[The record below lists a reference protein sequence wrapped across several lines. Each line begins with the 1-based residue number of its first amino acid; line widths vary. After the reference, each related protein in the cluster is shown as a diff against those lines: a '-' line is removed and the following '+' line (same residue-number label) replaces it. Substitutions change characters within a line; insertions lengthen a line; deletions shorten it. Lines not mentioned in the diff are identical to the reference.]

1 MPNSKEAIM
10 LFSRPFLLAVSLA
23 FVLVFAAPAQAVIRS
38 NQQVIMGWIEYVY
51 LQDLNGRLKAKLDT
65 GATTSSMRAE
75 VVKIMDEKH
84 PEKTSVLFKL
94 EDADGKVNTLQRKL
108 VRWVKIKSKDGTHQ
122 RRPVVEMDFCIA
134 GHLVKSEVNLAPRAD
149 FIYPILVGRNMLRDA
164 NIIVDPNRTFT
175 SRARCP
181 DMNEDKDN

>member
-1 MPNSKEAIM
+1 MFRSRLFALAI
-10 LFSRPFLLAVSLA
+10 SLA
-23 FVLVFAAPAQAVIRS
+23 SIFTLTPSAHAVVPS

-51 LQDLNGRLKAKLDT
+51 LQDLDGRLKAKLDT

-75 VVKIMDEKH
+75 VVKVMDEKDAK
-84 PEKTSVLFKL
+84 KTSVLFKL
-94 EDADGKVNTLQRKL
+94 EDAEGKVNTLQRKL
-108 VRWVKIKSKDGTHQ
+108 VRWVRIKSKDGSFQ
-122 RRPVVEMDFCIA
+122 RRPVVEMDFCVA
-134 GHLVKSEVNLAPRAD
+134 GHPVRSEVNLAPRSD

-181 DMNEDKDN
+181 ELDEEKDN